1 MANIFKAP
9 CDEGVVLGR
18 PAAVP
23 CAPRAEPWILA
34 ATILGSSMAFI
45 DGTVV
50 NVALPALQESFRAT
64 VLDVQWVVESYA
76 LFLAALLLV
85 GGSMG
90 DRFGRRRVFCWGVA
104 LFGLASIGCGLA
116 GSISQLIIAR
126 AVQGIGGALLVP
138 GSLAII
144 SASFDEERRGQ
155 AIGTWSAFTAITA
168 GIGPVMGGWLVEH
181 ISWRA
186 IFFINVPLALAVLA
200 IAILRVPES
209 QENGESKSLDWL
221 GAGLGTVGLGTL
233 VYGLIESSRFGF
245 DHPLV
250 IGTLAV
256 GAISLTIFL
265 LVEARAR
272 TPMLPLALFRSRNFS
287 GANLMTFFLYTALGG
302 SMFFVPLNLIQVQG
316 YSATAAGGA
325 WIPFILILFFLSRWS
340 GGLVERYGAK
350 LPLVVGPSIAAVG
363 FLLFMLPGIGGSYW
377 TTFFPAVVVLG
388 LGMALS
394 VAPLTTT
401 VMNAVPK
408 NRAGIASGVNNAV
421 SRIGGL
427 LGVAVFGIVIL
438 HAFNREL
445 DHRLARVDILP
456 EVRLFI
462 DEQRV
467 RLAGA
472 ELPIGLDGQTVMA
485 LRQAIDESFVVG
497 FRMVMT
503 AAVGLA
509 LASALCAWIMIGSS
523 PAGNSD
529 VGRNP
534 LQTE

>member
-9 CDEGVVLGR
+9 CDEGVVLGT
-18 PAAVP
+18 AAAIP
-23 CAPRAEPWILA
+23 CEARAEPWILA

-50 NVALPALQESFRAT
+50 NVALPALQRSFAST

-116 GSISQLIIAR
+116 GNISQLIIAR
-126 AVQGIGGALLVP
+126 VVQGVGGALLVP

-144 SASFDEERRGQ
+144 SASFDEDRRGQ

-168 GIGPVMGGWLVEH
+168 GIGPVMGGWLVEQV
-181 ISWRA
+181 SWRA
-186 IFFINVPLALAVLA
+186 IFFINVPLALVVLTIAVW
-200 IAILRVPES
+200 RVPES
-209 QENGESKSLDWL
+209 RENGGSKSLDWS
-221 GAGLGTVGLGTL
+221 GAGLATLGLGTL

-245 DHPLV
+245 GHPLV
-250 IGTLAV
+250 IGTLVV
-256 GAISLTIFL
+256 GVLSLTIFL
-265 LVEARAR
+265 LTEVHAGD
-272 TPMLPLALFRSRNFS
+272 PMLPPPLFRSRNFT

-316 YSATAAGGA
+316 YSATAAGAA
-325 WIPFILILFFLSRWS
+325 WVPFILILFFLSRWS
-340 GGLVERYGAK
+340 GGLVNRYGAK
-350 LPLVVGPSIAAVG
+350 LPLVVGPSIVALG
-363 FLLFMLPGIGGSYW
+363 FLLFMRPAIGGSYW
-377 TTFFPAVVVLG
+377 TSFFPPVVLLG

-408 NRAGIASGVNNAV
+408 NKAGIASGVNNAV

-427 LGVAVFGIVIL
+427 LGIAVLGIVVL
-438 HAFNREL
+438 QAFNREL
-445 DHRLARVDILP
+445 DQRLARLDTAP
-456 EVRLFI
+456 EVRRSI
-462 DEQRV
+462 DDQRV
-467 RLAGA
+467 RLGEI
-472 ELPIGLDGQTVMA
+472 ELSHGLDDQTQAA
-485 LRQAIDESFVVG
+485 LRQAIDESFVGG
-497 FRMVMT
+497 FRSVMM

-509 LASALCAWIMIGSS
+509 LISAVCALIIIS
-523 PAGNSD
+523 
-529 VGRNP
+529 
-534 LQTE
+534 